1 MGILHGGISVAQKHA
16 PSLLLWFVA
25 AIHHANPQ
33 EQLTLPREH
42 KHFARATAIQL
53 GEESDSGGGGGLV
66 DCAAP
71 PRVTNN
77 MATQT
82 PAT

>member
-1 MGILHGGISVAQKHA
+1 MGVLHGGISVAQKHA

-33 EQLTLPREH
+33 EQLALPREH

-53 GEESDSGGGGGLV
+53 GGENDSGGVAGGLR
-66 DCAAP
+66 A
-71 PRVTNN
+71 R
-77 MATQT
+77 
-82 PAT
+82 